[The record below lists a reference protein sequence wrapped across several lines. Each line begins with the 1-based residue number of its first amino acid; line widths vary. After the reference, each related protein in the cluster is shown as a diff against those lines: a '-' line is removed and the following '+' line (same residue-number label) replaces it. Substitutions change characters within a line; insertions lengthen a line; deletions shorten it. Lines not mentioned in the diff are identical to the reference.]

1 MDCTAVAVEDF
12 LHNLK
17 MKFWNSDY
25 IFDHPWEKVAQAAWR
40 KYPNPM
46 NPSVTAIDVLDRK
59 VEQGVLH
66 THRLISSRW
75 GMPSW
80 VSTII
85 GSPNVMYANEKSE
98 VDIKNK
104 TMVLRTRNITFC
116 KYIAVDETLW
126 YQACPNS
133 PDQKTRLRQEAVVMV
148 EGVPL
153 SSYMETLLTNTI
165 SSNAKKG
172 RQAMEWV
179 LKKINEEINEFSSH
193 AVKNT
198 EEILSNTKKSLGE
211 ITETAKKSMDD
222 LSSAAKKSL
231 DDLQNIT
238 SKPTPQPDPQ
248 L

>member
-1 MDCTAVAVEDF
+1 
-12 LHNLK
+12 
-17 MKFWNSDY
+17 MKFWNSEY
-25 IFDHPWEKVAQAAWR
+25 VFDHPWEKVAQAAWR

-59 VEQGVLH
+59 VEEGVLH

-75 GMPSW
+75 GMPTW
-80 VSTII
+80 VSKII

-98 VDIKNK
+98 VDITNRE
-104 TMVLRTRNITFC
+104 MVLRTRNITFC

-126 YQACPNS
+126 YQSCPNA
-133 PDQKTRLRQEAVVMV
+133 PDKTRLRQEAVVMV

-153 SSYMETLLTNTI
+153 CSYMETLLTNTI

-179 LKKINEEINEFSSH
+179 LKTINEEINDLSH
-193 AVKNT
+193 AVRNT

-211 ITETAKKSMDD
+211 ITVTAKKSMDD
-222 LSSAAKKSL
+222 ISTAAKKSL
-231 DDLQNIT
+231 DDLHHIT
-238 SKPTPQPDPQ
+238 KPAGAAQPDPQ
-248 L
+248 F